1 MANRSTNQAAT
12 TLDLRGDLTV
22 RRLGFGAMRITGPGI
37 WGEPADHDEAIA
49 TLRRAVELGV
59 NFVDTADSY
68 GPFVSERLIAEALHP
83 YAEDLVIATKGGMT
97 RSGPSRWGTDGRP
110 QHLRAAC
117 DESLQRLRL
126 EQIPLYQFHRPDPT
140 VPFEDSVG
148 MLAELKNE
156 GKVRHIGLS
165 NVTETQLDQAMRLTP
180 IVSVQN
186 RYSPADRSS
195 EAIVDRCESESP
207 RSCPGGRSSREQ
219 SAATPPSSGWRKST
233 ARPRTRSRWHGC
245 SRVRR

>member
-1 MANRSTNQAAT
+1 
-12 TLDLRGDLTV
+12 
-22 RRLGFGAMRITGPGI
+22 
-37 WGEPADHDEAIA
+37 
-49 TLRRAVELGV
+49 
-59 NFVDTADSY
+59 
-68 GPFVSERLIAEALHP
+68 
-83 YAEDLVIATKGGMT
+83 MT

-110 QHLRAAC
+110 HHLRAAC

-195 EAIVDRCESESP
+195 EAIVDRCESESLAFLP
-207 RSCPGGRSSREQ
+207 WGRSSREQ
-219 SAATPPSSGWRKST
+219 SAATPPSSGWRKSR